1 MHAYKD
7 QNYAKKTIKLID
19 GEHTCELCQFT
30 LAKDQGKNIFLK
42 KVFYFVKTLV
52 CLLSGVCAAATAL
65 KQQSCAEM
73 FVVYAS
79 TIHIMKNKC

>member
-19 GEHTCELCQFT
+19 DEHTCELCQFT
-30 LAKDQGKNIFLK
+30 LAKDQGKNSFLK

-65 KQQSCAEM
+65 KGQY
-73 FVVYAS
+73 VVVELCRDVCC
-79 TIHIMKNKC
+79 IDFLLLPD